1 MESRIYLT
9 ASSSRST
16 AESLNPCCNGISYI
30 QSMNQSITS
39 RSSFV
44 CIVEPL
50 DCQHCVTFSQ
60 ELSQM
65 YVDFVFKCWN
75 LAISELRNSL
85 FFNRLPLFKI
95 FANDLGIWCFL
106 ASCEKSQF
114 ITLDFQALLRCKNT
128 TFSQIP
134 QLFRQENDI
143 CKNFSSAS
151 LPPFCFKVLIIKQET
166 TIAFFANDSDSN
178 KPKNVVL

>member
-1 MESRIYLT
+1 
-9 ASSSRST
+9 
-16 AESLNPCCNGISYI
+16 
-30 QSMNQSITS
+30 MNQSIIS

-60 ELSQM
+60 EFSQM
-65 YVDFVFKCWN
+65 HVVFLIKCWS
-75 LAISELRNSL
+75 LAISELHNSL
-85 FFNRLPLFKI
+85 FFNRLPLFKM
-95 FANDLGIWCFL
+95 FANDWGIWCFL

-143 CKNFSSAS
+143 CENFSSPS
-151 LPPFCFKVLIIKQET
+151 LLPFCFKVLIIKQKT
-166 TIAFFANDSDSN
+166 TIAFFANDVDTN
-178 KPKNVVL
+178 MPKNAVL